1 MAPNLEEKAHA
12 AWCRG
17 APLPGLEGLGLGQCG
32 EEEGILSKGLEGT
45 ITSQGG
51 IQWEEL
57 SSHKTVSGVADVR
70 RQEPQMPGK

>member
-1 MAPNLEEKAHA
+1 MGPGAG
-12 AWCRG
+12 G

-45 ITSQGG
+45 TTSQGG
-51 IQWEEL
+51 SQWEEL

-70 RQEPQMPGK
+70 SG